1 MMQAQPMDTA
11 AWFLDNITPTNTVE
25 SNELAVWDV
34 YFRTFAIDSFA
45 LSAADSAKLFNI
57 AYQSGSEG
65 GIAVY
70 MARIML
76 NLDVDLGESNKTDEV
91 YFADETGEQER
102 SFMLYPNPAKDEV
115 NLMFTGYEEGEEIV
129 IELYDITGRKSID
142 QLIYLSGNLITINTS
157 KLEKGVYLYN
167 ISIKN
172 GDNGKG
178 KLIITR

>member
-1 MMQAQPMDTA
+1 MQAQPMDTA

-65 GIAVY
+65 GIGVY

-76 NLDVDLGESNKTDEV
+76 NLDVDLGESNKTDEE
-91 YFADETGEQER
+91 YLTEEETEGIK
-102 SFMLYPNPAKDEV
+102 SFILFPNPAKDEV
-115 NLMFTGYEEGEEIV
+115 SIMFQGYEEGENIL
-129 IELYDITGRKSID
+129 IELFDITGRKNISK
-142 QLIYLSGNLITINTS
+142 QVYLSGNILTINTAH
-157 KLEKGVYLYN
+157 LEKGIYLYR
-167 ISIKN
+167 IDTGS
-172 GDNGKG
+172 GDSGKG
-178 KLIITR
+178 KLIIAR